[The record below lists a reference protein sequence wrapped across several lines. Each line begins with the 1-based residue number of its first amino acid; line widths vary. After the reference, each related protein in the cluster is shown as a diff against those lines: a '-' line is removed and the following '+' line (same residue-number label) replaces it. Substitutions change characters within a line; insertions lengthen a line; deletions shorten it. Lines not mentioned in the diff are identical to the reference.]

1 MLNLTSGTPI
11 AYIINEKEPK
21 KERKKIFIKGDVFDD
36 SLTAELDTTGENK
49 QKIFKDFLKMDK
61 KLSKSDIDK
70 MVADYKEGKAE
81 HDGKLSRKY
90 EEAVEYVNTSL
101 KKYLDYGDTEELFPI
116 VDDLSKKS
124 VRIFISGQSNSGKSF
139 FISQFLKY
147 NKPKKNQPVIMFSP
161 FKEDKSL
168 KDIKNLI
175 YLDLDDFEAEFG
187 RPFEAPDDVPPNSI
201 VLFDDIES
209 HTTRA
214 KELMKIR
221 DIFLERGRHH
231 GLEEGGGG
239 TSVLTIS
246 HNPLGHNKTKASI
259 RESTYAVVFPRA
271 NPRDTGALLQ
281 KYFGYTKKMVD
292 EIMNAKTRWCF
303 VSKAVPQYWISQH
316 SVRLW

>member
-1 MLNLTSGTPI
+1 MLSLTSGTPI
-11 AYIINEKEPK
+11 AYILNEKEPK

-70 MVADYKEGKAE
+70 MVADYKEGKDDTE
-81 HDGKLSRKY
+81 HKLSRKY

-209 HTTRA
+209 HTSRA

-231 GLEEGGGG
+231 GLEQGGGG

>member
-1 MLNLTSGTPI
+1 MLSLTSGTPI
-11 AYIINEKEPK
+11 AYILNEKEPK

-70 MVADYKEGKAE
+70 MVADYKEGKDDTE
-81 HDGKLSRKY
+81 HKLSRKY

-168 KDIKNLI
+168 GVHLKHLMMCLQIALCCLTTLKAIQQEQRNL
-175 YLDLDDFEAEFG
+175 
-187 RPFEAPDDVPPNSI
+187 
-201 VLFDDIES
+201 
-209 HTTRA
+209 
-214 KELMKIR
+214 
-221 DIFLERGRHH
+221 
-231 GLEEGGGG
+231 
-239 TSVLTIS
+239 
-246 HNPLGHNKTKASI
+246 
-259 RESTYAVVFPRA
+259 
-271 NPRDTGALLQ
+271 
-281 KYFGYTKKMVD
+281 
-292 EIMNAKTRWCF
+292 
-303 VSKAVPQYWISQH
+303 
-316 SVRLW
+316 

>member
-1 MLNLTSGTPI
+1 MLSLTSGTPI
-11 AYIINEKEPK
+11 AYILKEKEPK
-21 KERKKIFIKGDVFDD
+21 KDWKKIFIKGDVFDD
-36 SLTAELDTTGENK
+36 SQTAELDTTQENK
-49 QKIFKDFLKMDK
+49 ERIFKDYLKMDK
-61 KLSKSDIDK
+61 KLNKSDIDRLVSEFK
-70 MVADYKEGKAE
+70 SGKEQHE
-81 HDGKLSRKY
+81 GKLSRKY
-90 EEAVEYVNTSL
+90 DEANEYVNTSL

-116 VDDLSKKS
+116 VEDLSKKS
-124 VRIFISGQSNSGKSF
+124 VRIFISGQSNSGKSY

-147 NKPKKNQPVIMFSP
+147 NKPKKSQGVFIFSP

-175 YLDLDDFEAEFG
+175 YLDLDEFEKEFKT
-187 RPFEAPDDVPPNSI
+187 PFQAPEDIPPNSI
-201 VLFDDIES
+201 VIFDDIES

-231 GLEEGGGG
+231 GLEQGGGG

-281 KYFGYTKKMVD
+281 KYFGYTKKMID

-303 VSKAVPQYWISQH
+303 VSKSVPQYWVSQH
-316 SVRLW
+316 SVRLM